1 MINNIFVKRYRRI
14 LEDLAQNL
22 RGKYDKIE
30 HNKGLYAESVA
41 QSYNAEVEAE
51 IVSLINK
58 AKSKA
63 HKVMMDV
70 SLALNQWAT
79 VQGRCITKD
88 ADLLTSDAY
97 PISADELNKLVDIYS
112 GNFTMLSLIE
122 KYADKHNMNVYITP
136 IEKKLLIYEKFY
148 NGCLSAIDQIVSR
161 KGNWDS
167 SEYANNAL
175 CLPLF
180 DVIGTGAELQDFKML
195 RLEVQTPLK
204 DYQNPAEDSNY
215 NYNFS
220 FKPVNRNSAVNFS

>member
-1 MINNIFVKRYRRI
+1 MIINIFVKRYRRI

-22 RGKYDKIE
+22 RVKYETI
-30 HNKGLYAESVA
+30 NRNNSMYSESVA

-51 IVSLINK
+51 INSMVNK

-88 ADLLTSDAY
+88 CELLNGNY
-97 PISADELNKLVDIYS
+97 PMSVQELCKLVDIYS
-112 GNFTMLSLIE
+112 GNYTVLSAIQR
-122 KYADKHNMNVYITP
+122 YCDNNNISGVYITP
-136 IEKKLLIYEKFY
+136 VEKKLLVYEKFY

-195 RLEVQTPLK
+195 RLEVQTPIK
-204 DYQNPAEDSNY
+204 EYPDPVQDSNY
-215 NYNFS
+215 NFT
-220 FKPVNRNSAVNFS
+220 FKPVNRNNSVNFS

>member
-1 MINNIFVKRYRRI
+1 MITNIFVKRYRRI

-22 RGKYDKIE
+22 RVKYETI
-30 HNKGLYAESVA
+30 NRNNNMYSESVA

-51 IVSLINK
+51 INSMVNK
-58 AKSKA
+58 AKSKTW
-63 HKVMMDV
+63 KVMCDV

-88 ADLLTSDAY
+88 AELLTSNAY

-112 GNFTMLSLIE
+112 SNYTMLSLVQ
-122 KYADKHNMNVYITP
+122 KYADSKNMNVYITP
-136 IEKKLLIYEKFY
+136 IEKKLLMYEKFY
-148 NGCLSAIDQIVSR
+148 TGCLSAIDQIVSR

-180 DVIGTGAELQDFKML
+180 DVIGTGAELSDFKML
-195 RLEVQTPLK
+195 RLEVQTPIK
-204 DYQNPAEDSNY
+204 EYPDPVQDN
-215 NYNFS
+215 NYNFT